1 MGISVHV
8 YLSIVM
14 RVAVWATAKAKGPSV
29 ELVFCA
35 HLYLLALQ

>member
-1 MGISVHV
+1 MVISVHV

-14 RVAVWATAKAKGPSV
+14 RVAAWATAKVRGQSV